1 MEKIR
6 ARLVTA
12 LSRPGILV
20 YTCVMALSR
29 PGIPVYTC
37 VMVLSRPGIPV
48 YTCVMALSRPGI
60 PVSFWSG
67 VVTRRLLYALI
78 PFIIN
83 VSKTNHHVNSCIK
96 DYPSKVRQ

>member
-20 YTCVMALSR
+20 YTCVMA
-29 PGIPVYTC
+29 
-37 VMVLSRPGIPV
+37 LSRPGIPV